1 VPLLNNLS
9 FASSAH
15 ESTPFPHTR
24 TQVNDPNS
32 ANNPTH
38 ERLHGW
44 AALPAPPQARSHDPA
59 CAAAHLD
66 PGWVLDVEALARACA
81 PVVAAPDAGRSASV
95 ARHAGRAKATT
106 TATATRGGARRG
118 AGKTTSARS
127 DNSAKRMTRRGK
139 DWSPVDALALHDTYK
154 SPQIPNVRRW
164 SRRCFERAGSTVDRV
179 VPGPSRGMH
188 PMAARWHNATTGVW
202 TVAELRTERK
212 KGTSH
217 LRVVLASED
226 RFDDA
231 SCADLAWGFVV
242 ARLGVAPLHDA
253 DAQETMRSEIV
264 EGTFGCLWR
273 MPRGHASDASSSDGS
288 SSSSSSGDASSSS
301 SSDDNASDDAS
312 DDGDHCSDGS
322 SSSSS
327 CGDASSGSSDASD
340 DDDARGSHS
349 EMDLDDEFSLEAS
362 VGVSSSEEG
371 DRLLHS
377 FMRDA
382 ETVTA
387 THAPPPVSP
396 VSGALDDD
404 AELDL
409 CLGVLFQIEDGGCLS
424 PVAWDLG
431 NADDMFSQMDMD
443 AFASV

>member
-1 VPLLNNLS
+1 
-9 FASSAH
+9 
-15 ESTPFPHTR
+15 
-24 TQVNDPNS
+24 
-32 ANNPTH
+32 
-38 ERLHGW
+38 
-44 AALPAPPQARSHDPA
+44 
-59 CAAAHLD
+59 
-66 PGWVLDVEALARACA
+66 
-81 PVVAAPDAGRSASV
+81 
-95 ARHAGRAKATT
+95 
-106 TATATRGGARRG
+106 
-118 AGKTTSARS
+118 
-127 DNSAKRMTRRGK
+127 MTRRGK

-188 PMAARWHNATTGVW
+188 PMAARWHDATTGVW
-202 TVAELRTERK
+202 TVAELRTQRK

-217 LRVVLASED
+217 LRVVLASEE
-226 RFDDA
+226 RFGDA
-231 SCADLAWGFVV
+231 SCADLAWGLVV

-253 DAQETMRSEIV
+253 DAQKTMRSEIV

-273 MPRGHASDASSSDGS
+273 MPRGDASDASSSSSDG

-301 SSDDNASDDAS
+301 SDDAS
-312 DDGDHCSDGS
+312 DDGNHCSDGSS

-340 DDDARGSHS
+340 DDGACGSHS
-349 EMDLDDEFSLEAS
+349 EMDLDDELSLEAS

-371 DRLLHS
+371 DRLLDS
-377 FMRDA
+377 FMRDV

-387 THAPPPVSP
+387 THAPLPASP
-396 VSGALDDD
+396 VSRPALDDD

-409 CLGVLFQIEDGGCLS
+409 CLGDLFQIEDGGCLS
-424 PVAWDLG
+424 PVAWD
-431 NADDMFSQMDMD
+431 DMLSQMDTD